1 MIHVTNDF
9 KSLLPSCRWIKYLS
23 PKTTKYIMKF
33 WEIFVKRTSNLNY
46 ISVIKN
52 SCFDQ
57 HFLGMYGSN
66 HSTNSLV
73 TIFVSMLRMSPDIY
87 SATLLCKIFHI
98 FRNIRVKHEI
108 FQQRRIRRQVFYSK
122 GVYNNFAKF
131 TGKHLY
137 QRLFLNKVAILLKK
151 RL

>member
-23 PKTTKYIMKF
+23 PKTTKYIIKF
-33 WEIFVKRTSNLNY
+33 WEISVKRTSNFNY

-73 TIFVSMLRMSPDIY
+73 TIFVSMLRTSPHIY
-87 SATLLCKIFHI
+87 SATSYISKYSCKTW
-98 FRNIRVKHEI
+98 NISTDAFVDRCSIVK
-108 FQQRRIRRQVFYSK
+108 VFITISQ
-122 GVYNNFAKF
+122 NLQETTCTRDSF
-131 TGKHLY
+131 
-137 QRLFLNKVAILLKK
+137 
-151 RL
+151 